1 MIYFFGDSF
10 TWGQGLYFEK
20 WHEKGIKSDLMAK
33 HMPDT
38 FPQEC
43 LSYDDNKIRKERHFP
58 NLVAKHF
65 DRDYITDWH
74 NGGTN
79 YNVLRFLGLV
89 TGSPIQD
96 ITVFQFTSP
105 LRMHH
110 PLVPPPTP
118 KGWSEIIPT
127 RKELPLDVMNDIEA
141 SYHNNNV
148 GSWIKEMKN
157 LTDRQEDKDV
167 VEIYKLAYEQA
178 WLVDYVA
185 PHCSNNGIT
194 WIGFGWWPETGQIL
208 KEFFPQH
215 YVPLYYKGKEHFGF
229 ESLLELDNLKLK
241 NKFEC
246 PDEHL
251 SSEGHEVIAKSII
264 KKIETDGLFDNNR
277 IKSFKLT

>member
-118 KGWSEIIPT
+118 KGWPEIIPT

-178 WLVDYVA
+178 
-185 PHCSNNGIT
+185 
-194 WIGFGWWPETGQIL
+194 
-208 KEFFPQH
+208 
-215 YVPLYYKGKEHFGF
+215 
-229 ESLLELDNLKLK
+229 
-241 NKFEC
+241 
-246 PDEHL
+246 
-251 SSEGHEVIAKSII
+251 
-264 KKIETDGLFDNNR
+264 
-277 IKSFKLT
+277 